1 MRGLRNS
8 TVTVLPKILLH
19 FRPIGVLLL
28 MQIPGCPRFLTIAVL
43 SLLSAIAA
51 YTQATSGNITG
62 TVVDSSGAALPNAAI
77 TISDLDRGT
86 IYHIQSNGDGN
97 FSQTHLLAGHY
108 RVTVENPGFST
119 LSENAAVEVDATTQ
133 LSIKL
138 TPGQVQT
145 TVEVSDATPLLT
157 TDRAEV
163 ATTLTGGQVA
173 ELPVLDRNITNLLL
187 QVPGTQLNIW
197 AHSAAENPE
206 QGIQANVNG
215 QFFTA
220 NGFLLDGT
228 ENESAILG
236 IAVINPNIDALQEF
250 KVSTSNYDAE
260 FGAASVRAHSSH
272 H

>member
-1 MRGLRNS
+1 MCVASRKLVFLLILIALS
-8 TVTVLPKILLH
+8 TS
-19 FRPIGVLLL
+19 IGF
-28 MQIPGCPRFLTIAVL
+28 C
-43 SLLSAIAA
+43 
-51 YTQATSGNITG
+51 QATSGNITG
-62 TVVDSSGAALPNAAI
+62 TVVDSSGAALPSAKI
-77 TISDLDRGT
+77 TITDLDRGT
-86 IYHIQSNGDGN
+86 VYHVESNQEGN

-108 RVTVENPGFST
+108 RVLAENPGFST
-119 LSENAAVEVDATTQ
+119 LSQNASVEVDTTTQ

-145 TVEVSDATPLLT
+145 TIEVSDATPLLT
-157 TDRAEV
+157 TDRAEI
-163 ATTLTGGQVA
+163 ATTLTGSQVE

-187 QVPGTQLNIW
+187 QVPGTQLNTW

-215 QFFTA
+215 QFFTS

-250 KVSTSNYDAE
+250 KVSTSNYEAE
-260 FGAASVRAHSSH
+260 FGAASGALIQATTKSGTNQLHGSAFRIPAE
-272 H
+272 